1 MERTRLGAVAAQKAA
16 AIIAKCIPEQHA
28 YLHKKGFKELQGL
41 VWRPKE
47 DSNILCIPM
56 TIGGKISSVQ
66 FINREGEKK
75 FLTNGV
81 TARAEYVFQ
90 RGTGADFW
98 VEEYESGLSLRACL
112 DALKRPYRI
121 HVCFSAQNLQKMAH
135 SGLVVAD
142 HDKSG
147 VGEKAAQAT
156 RLPYFMPEKQGEDI
170 NDLHQSI
177 GTFACSQKIREWLQ
191 GVKDQQDYDS
201 GL

>member
-1 MERTRLGAVAAQKAA
+1 
-16 AIIAKCIPEQHA
+16 
-28 YLHKKGFKELQGL
+28 
-41 VWRPKE
+41 
-47 DSNILCIPM
+47 
-56 TIGGKISSVQ
+56 
-66 FINREGEKK
+66 
-75 FLTNGV
+75 
-81 TARAEYVFQ
+81 
-90 RGTGADFW
+90 
-98 VEEYESGLSLRACL
+98 
-112 DALKRPYRI
+112 
-121 HVCFSAQNLQKMAH
+121 MAH
-135 SGLVVAD
+135 SGFVVAD